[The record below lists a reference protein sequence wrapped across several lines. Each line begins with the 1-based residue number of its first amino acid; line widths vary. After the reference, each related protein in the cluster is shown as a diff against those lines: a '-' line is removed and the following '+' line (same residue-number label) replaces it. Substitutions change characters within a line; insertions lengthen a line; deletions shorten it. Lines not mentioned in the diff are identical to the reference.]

1 LIFKFN
7 NFLQFLLL
15 FFIFIIYSCQ
25 PVEISDKIVFN
36 NNLLSKISINA
47 NQKIVNQLYEIKY
60 VEPFIDHSL
69 KNNPLLRINNWIDQN
84 INIFGTQNI
93 LEINIIDASITRIE
107 KESENNKK
115 FTEKTHYYY
124 EINYYIKYILY
135 NDDGLILATTEVKS
149 NRSTTSDK
157 YISINEKER
166 IIDTLI
172 LDSLIDLT
180 SKSEE
185 TLLEHMYDYML

>member
-1 LIFKFN
+1 MIFKFN

-115 FTEKTHYYY
+115 FTEIYF
-124 EINYYIKYILY
+124 I
-135 NDDGLILATTEVKS
+135 
-149 NRSTTSDK
+149 
-157 YISINEKER
+157 
-166 IIDTLI
+166 
-172 LDSLIDLT
+172 
-180 SKSEE
+180 
-185 TLLEHMYDYML
+185 